1 MSDAPVTSKKV
12 ATENNMINHLNDA
25 STWAQWM
32 QNYSNLRVYQDNN
45 GLNANPNA
53 AKWNTK
59 TGEEETPQRH
69 VTFTNP
75 YGK

>member
-1 MSDAPVTSKKV
+1 V
-12 ATENNMINHLNDA
+12 IIQYR
-25 STWAQWM
+25 AQWM

-45 GLNANPNA
+45 GLNANPNV

-59 TGEEETPQRH
+59 TGEAETPQKH